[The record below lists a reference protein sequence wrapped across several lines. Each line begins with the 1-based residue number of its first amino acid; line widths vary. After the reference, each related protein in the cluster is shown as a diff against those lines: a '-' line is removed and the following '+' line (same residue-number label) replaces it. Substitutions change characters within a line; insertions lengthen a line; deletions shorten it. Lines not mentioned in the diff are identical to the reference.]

1 MKRLLVV
8 CLVLLVFA
16 TVALGAE
23 TFALADRVGEP
34 GERSFFLFSTSAGNY
49 IVRQDGM
56 GEFSSPKGMRRVFS
70 LRVKGRIERIHFI
83 EHENDVFIC
92 YEMNDAA
99 FLVRM
104 EQTKR
109 KIRWTAQVEKIAVP
123 RIDGDSVVVGEMVI
137 RKGDGTIVR
146 QEFDQ
151 SLLSSTQFGSSANGA
166 QYDSQGQARSASP
179 LVRRIRFKKH

>member
-34 GERSFFLFSTSAGNY
+34 GERSFFLFSTSVGNY

-70 LRVKGRIERIHFI
+70 LRVKGRIERIYFI
-83 EHENDVFIC
+83 EHEGDVFIC
-92 YEMNDAA
+92 YEVNDGA

-109 KIRWTAQVEKIAVP
+109 KIRWTASLAKIAVP
-123 RIDGDSVVVGEMVI
+123 RIEGEFVVVDDTEI
-137 RKGDGTIVR
+137 RKDDGFVNHR
-146 QEFDQ
+146 
-151 SLLSSTQFGSSANGA
+151 L
-166 QYDSQGQARSASP
+166 R
-179 LVRRIRFKKH
+179 

>member
-8 CLVLLVFA
+8 CLVVVVFA
-16 TVALGAE
+16 TAAFGAE

-49 IVRQDGM
+49 IVRHDGM

-70 LRVKGRIERIHFI
+70 LRVKGRIERVYFL
-83 EHENDVFIC
+83 EHEGDVFVC
-92 YEMNDAA
+92 YEMTDAV

-109 KIRWTAQVEKIAVP
+109 KIRWSAEIDDRGVP
-123 RIDGDSVVVGEMVI
+123 VMDGDSVVVNSI
-137 RKGDGTIVR
+137 RLRRGDGTLVR
-146 QEFDQ
+146 QD
-151 SLLSSTQFGSSANGA
+151 
-166 QYDSQGQARSASP
+166 
-179 LVRRIRFKKH
+179 

>member
-1 MKRLLVV
+1 MKKLLVV
-8 CLVLLVFA
+8 CLGVLVLS

-23 TFALADRVGEP
+23 SFALADRVGEA

-70 LRVKGRIERIHFI
+70 LRVAGKRPIERVYFL
-83 EHENDVFIC
+83 EHEGDVFIL

-99 FLVRM
+99 FLLRM

-109 KIRWTAQVEKIAVP
+109 KIRWSTEVDVRGVP
-123 RIDGDSVVVGEMVI
+123 VIDGDKVVVNDTQI
-137 RKGDGTIVR
+137 RTGDGTVVR
-146 QEFDQ
+146 QD
-151 SLLSSTQFGSSANGA
+151 
-166 QYDSQGQARSASP
+166 
-179 LVRRIRFKKH
+179 